1 MKKYGLIILIFGA
14 SACLFY
20 YAAWPQLDFH
30 KNLLSSVQSSL
41 AGQLEVEMY
50 TLDQYNS
57 TNVHKIDV
65 PRIKK
70 FLDDQIVDFGLDPRQ
85 FYYVVGDKWFAKKVS
100 SNSYELIIP
109 SNISSLAD
117 THKMFFGL
125 NYAPQHAY
133 NIDDLDAAL
142 KNGDH
147 KRLARYRVE
156 IIKALVGLKIQTIP
170 AVVGTILGATATA
183 TVLATTLG
191 LVREKI
197 DQNLAYFLQ
206 GLHALYN
213 QVSGM
218 QDEEALQIDI
228 DRYILKTIDIDLIEA
243 RIAEL
248 EELVLAQQGSL
259 AGRATAWAA
268 RMLLQSGET
277 TYLEKRLTLL
287 KEYLKENDLELR
299 LYQQIKQKSLL
310 KGKKI

>member
-1 MKKYGLIILIFGA
+1 MKKYGLMIVTFGA

-20 YAAWPQLDFH
+20 YAAWSQLDFH

-70 FLDDQIVDFGLDPRQ
+70 FLDDQIADFGLNPQQ
-85 FYYVVGDKWFAKKVS
+85 FYYLVGDKWFAKKVS
-100 SNSYELIIP
+100 SDSYELIIP

-125 NYAPQHAY
+125 KYAPQHGY
-133 NIDDLDAAL
+133 NIDDLDTVL

-147 KRLARYRVE
+147 QRLGRYRVE

-170 AVVGTILGATATA
+170 AVIGNILGATATA

-191 LVREKI
+191 YVQTKI

-206 GLHALYN
+206 GLQVLYN
-213 QVSGM
+213 QVAGM

-228 DRYILKTIDIDLIEA
+228 DRYILTKIDINLLEA

-248 EELVLAQQGSL
+248 EELVLAQKRSWT
-259 AGRATAWAA
+259 GRATAWAS

-277 TYLEKRLTLL
+277 TYLEKRLALL

-299 LYQQIKQKSLL
+299 LYQQIKEKSLL
-310 KGKKI
+310 RGKKI